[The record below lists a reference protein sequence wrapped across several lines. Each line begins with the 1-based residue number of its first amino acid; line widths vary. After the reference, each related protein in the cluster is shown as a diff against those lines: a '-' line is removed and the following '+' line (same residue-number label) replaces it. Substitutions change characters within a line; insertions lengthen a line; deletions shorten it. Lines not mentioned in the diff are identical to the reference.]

1 MKWSFSKAVQQRSV
15 PTANQSFSE
24 AVGQRSGL
32 SAKRSDSEAVQQ
44 QSGQI
49 INQLNTSTMDVSIV
63 ILTLVFLAMFLVPF
77 LTISIMQKVKEHKK
91 RKETT
96 PHKGA

>member
-1 MKWSFSKAVQQRSV
+1 MVFQQ
-15 PTANQSFSE
+15 
-24 AVGQRSGL
+24 SGL
-32 SAKRSDSEAVQQ
+32 SAKRSDNEVVFQR
-44 QSGQI
+44 SGRI
-49 INQLNTSTMDVSIV
+49 TLITNKLTFTTMDVSIV

-96 PHKGA
+96 PHKGI

>member
-1 MKWSFSKAVQQRSV
+1 
-15 PTANQSFSE
+15 
-24 AVGQRSGL
+24 
-32 SAKRSDSEAVQQ
+32 
-44 QSGQI
+44 
-49 INQLNTSTMDVSIV
+49 MDLSIV

-96 PHKGA
+96 PHTEA

>member
-1 MKWSFSKAVQQRSV
+1 MKWSFSV
-15 PTANQSFSE
+15 

-32 SAKRSDSEAVQQ
+32 SAKAVELT
-44 QSGQI
+44 
-49 INQLNTSTMDVSIV
+49 NKLTFTTMDVSIV

-91 RKETT
+91 RKQTKHQSES
-96 PHKGA
+96 

>member
-1 MKWSFSKAVQQRSV
+1 MKWSFSK
-15 PTANQSFSE
+15 

-32 SAKRSDSEAVQQ
+32 SAKAVKLT
-44 QSGQI
+44 
-49 INQLNTSTMDVSIV
+49 NKLTFTTMDVSIV

-96 PHKGA
+96 PHKGI

>member
-1 MKWSFSKAVQQRSV
+1 ML
-15 PTANQSFSE
+15 ANQSFSE
-24 AVGQRSGL
+24 TVGQRSGL
-32 SAKRSDSEAVQQ
+32 SAKAVELTNKL
-44 QSGQI
+44 I
-49 INQLNTSTMDVSIV
+49 FITMDVSIV

>member
-1 MKWSFSKAVQQRSV
+1 MKWSFSKAVQQRSG
-15 PTANQSFSE
+15 PTANQSFSK

-32 SAKRSDSEAVQQ
+32 SAKAVELTNKL
-44 QSGQI
+44 I
-49 INQLNTSTMDVSIV
+49 FTTMDVSIV

-96 PHKGA
+96 PHKGI

>member
-1 MKWSFSKAVQQRSV
+1 
-15 PTANQSFSE
+15 
-24 AVGQRSGL
+24 
-32 SAKRSDSEAVQQ
+32 
-44 QSGQI
+44 
-49 INQLNTSTMDVSIV
+49 MDVSIV

-77 LTISIMQKVKEHKK
+77 LAISIMQKVKEHKK

>member
-1 MKWSFSKAVQQRSV
+1 ML
-15 PTANQSFSE
+15 ANQSFSE

-32 SAKRSDSEAVQQ
+32 SAKRSNSEAVIQREAR
-44 QSGQI
+44 SNNPLI
-49 INQLNTSTMDVSIV
+49 TNKLTFTTMDVSII

-91 RKETT
+91 RKETH
-96 PHKGA
+96 PKA

>member
-1 MKWSFSKAVQQRSV
+1 ML
-15 PTANQSFSE
+15 ANQSFSE
-24 AVGQRSGL
+24 TVRQRNGL
-32 SAKRSDSEAVQQ
+32 SAKRSFSEAVKLT
-44 QSGQI
+44 
-49 INQLNTSTMDVSIV
+49 NKLTFTTMDVSIV

-91 RKETT
+91 HKENT